1 MYPKEDRPL
10 RSHVYRGLVSIYSS
24 SEASAAALIVNQG
37 RSLNHLCQGQMTQPV
52 SCPLRLLL
60 PIFSQRVTL
69 TVSKQMV
76 WLTPVYGEC
85 KRNPLTFYF
94 LVSSRDSRKITISN
108 SSQNQVKC
116 LYHSCMRPSPTTYD
130 LMPDANNDNERT
142 TQHVTTTRLPET
154 SQRQQRRRNTCNIQC
169 TASISCEVEHERH
182 RA

>member
-1 MYPKEDRPL
+1 MWFF
-10 RSHVYRGLVSIYSS
+10 RSINH
-24 SEASAAALIVNQG
+24 
-37 RSLNHLCQGQMTQPV
+37 RSNGESGPELAQSPERCLNHLCQGQMTQPV

-60 PIFSQRVTL
+60 PILSQRVTL
-69 TVSKQMV
+69 TVPKQMV

-108 SSQNQVKC
+108 SSQNRVKC
-116 LYHSCMRPSPTTYD
+116 LYHCCMRPSPTTYD

-154 SQRQQRRRNTCNIQC
+154 SQRQQRTRNACNIQC
-169 TASISCEVEHERH
+169 TASNSCEVEHERH